1 MEPIELFLAEDHTV
15 VREGLRKILEQQP
28 DLRVVGEAH
37 RGDDALEAIARL
49 RPNVALLDFRLPGL
63 SGVEVTTRVVAAWPE
78 VKVVILSAYDDVDYV
93 VAALQAGVAG
103 YLLKTVRSEDLV
115 AAVRAVHAGEA
126 VLQPAVAQ
134 KLAQYWQRRGAG
146 DADVRLTP
154 RELEVLRL
162 LARGLP
168 NKLIARRLGIR
179 LHTVEGHLANLFA
192 KLGVTSRTEAALY
205 AVHHGLLSLEG
216 GDAP

>member
-1 MEPIELFLAEDHTV
+1 MEPIEVFLVEDHTV

-49 RPNVALLDFRLPGL
+49 RPHVALLDLRLPGL
-63 SGVEVTTRVVAAWPE
+63 SGVELAARVGATWPKI
-78 VKVVILSAYDDVDYV
+78 KVVILSAYDDVDYV
-93 VAALQAGVAG
+93 VAAFQAGVAG
-103 YLLKTVRSEDLV
+103 YLLKTVHSGDLV
-115 AAVRAVHAGEA
+115 AAVRAVHAGET

-168 NKLIARRLGIR
+168 NKMIARQLGVR
-179 LHTVEGHLANLFA
+179 LHTVEGHLVNLFA
-192 KLGVTSRTEAALY
+192 KIGVTSRTEAALY
-205 AVHHGLLSLEG
+205 AVHHRLLSLVE